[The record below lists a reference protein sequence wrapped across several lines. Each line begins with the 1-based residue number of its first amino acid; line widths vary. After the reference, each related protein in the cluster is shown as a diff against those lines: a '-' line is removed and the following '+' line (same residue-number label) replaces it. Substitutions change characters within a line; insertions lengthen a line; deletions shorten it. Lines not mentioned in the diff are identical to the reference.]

1 MSFSRRTLLKASAA
15 SAVLG
20 GIGAPLVARAQAAEF
35 TYKYANNLP
44 DGHPMNARAKEM
56 AAAIKAETNGRFDL
70 QIFPNNQLG
79 SDTDMLSQIRS
90 GGVEFFTLSGLILA
104 TLVPAASISG
114 IGFAFPDYDTV
125 WKAMDGGL
133 GAHIRGE
140 ITKANLVVMDKIWDN
155 GFRQT
160 TSSTK
165 PINGPDDLKGFK
177 IRVPVSPLWTSM
189 FKAFDAAPASINFSE
204 VYSALQTKIVEG
216 QENPL
221 AIISTAKLYEVQKFC
236 SLTNHMWDGFW
247 FLANRRAWE
256 KLPEDV
262 RDHRRQEHQ
271 RGGRQGARGRRQ
283 AECRAAAGTG
293 RQGPHLQPAQRDAV
307 PRQAALGRLLRGMER
322 QIRRP
327 GLGAARKVRR
337 QAVVSSVDEGAVMAH
352 AELSEGVGGEVG
364 QSPRR
369 RSLLA
374 SLEHALGMLVE
385 IPAALL
391 VVAEIVILFAG
402 VVARYALHRPL
413 IWSDEL
419 ASILFLWLAMLGA
432 AVAFRRAEHMRMTA
446 VVASAK
452 PAMRAYLDLVA
463 TVAALAFLLLI
474 AWPALRIRLRGKLH
488 HHAGAADH
496 QYLARRGAAGRHRA

>member
-1 MSFSRRTLLKASAA
+1 MGIPRISNQEGYMILSRRRLLTVGSTAFAG
-15 SAVLG
+15 AVV
-20 GIGAPLVARAQAAEF
+20 GAPFIVRAQQAEF

-44 DGHPMNARAKEM
+44 DAHPMNARAKEM

-125 WKAMDGGL
+125 WKAMDGSL

-140 ITKANLVVMDKIWDN
+140 ITKANLIAMDKIWDN

-160 TSSTK
+160 TSSSK
-165 PINGPDDLKGFK
+165 PINGPEDLKGFK

-204 VYSALQTKIVEG
+204 VYSALQTRIVEG

-256 KLPEDV
+256 KLPEDIRTIV
-262 RDHRRQEHQ
+262 AKNINAAGVKERDDVAKLNAGLQQELAGKGLAFNQ
-271 RGGRQGARGRRQ
+271 PNVTPFR
-283 AECRAAAGTG
+283 EKLRAAGFYAEWKGKYG
-293 RQGPHLQPAQRDAV
+293 D
-307 PRQAALGRLLRGMER
+307 QAWELLE
-322 QIRRP
+322 
-327 GLGAARKVRR
+327 K
-337 QAVVSSVDEGAVMAH
+337 SV
-352 AELSEGVGGEVG
+352 
-364 QSPRR
+364 
-369 RSLLA
+369 
-374 SLEHALGMLVE
+374 
-385 IPAALL
+385 
-391 VVAEIVILFAG
+391 
-402 VVARYALHRPL
+402 
-413 IWSDEL
+413 
-419 ASILFLWLAMLGA
+419 
-432 AVAFRRAEHMRMTA
+432 
-446 VVASAK
+446 
-452 PAMRAYLDLVA
+452 
-463 TVAALAFLLLI
+463 
-474 AWPALRIRLRGKLH
+474 GKLS
-488 HHAGAADH
+488 
-496 QYLARRGAAGRHRA
+496 